1 MGNLNAARPNHPAR
15 NAMNLEKAAS
25 GLSRG
30 MNRTTG
36 SLPRCY
42 RLPGR

>member
-1 MGNLNAARPNHPAR
+1 MGNLNVAKRNHPAR

-30 MNRTTG
+30 VKCTTG
-36 SLPRCY
+36 SLPR
-42 RLPGR
+42 